1 MWWVWGRVK
10 IMWGQRWYASKAS
23 EAWDV
28 WGWGR
33 MMGGREGVEKVLGI
47 GCRGVKA

>member
-1 MWWVWGRVK
+1 MWVWGRVK

-33 MMGGREGVEKVLGI
+33 MMGVRV
-47 GCRGVKA
+47 GVKGWKRCWGLGVGA